1 MIGSTRQHS
10 VSCASYESIHRMQCF
25 SRGKPCISL
34 GKRWCSRKTPLSNAL
49 RRASTLPRNEKRIR
63 TAGRMGEVGPPAA
76 RLSLFTDLYSHL
88 AALNGHPALRGQA
101 AAAAEVLR
109 HEGARLH
116 NEMSGRSWPGCKN
129 SGWHDN
135 GNAPGHSPEGQPL
148 RHSTTFAAK
157 FLKGL
162 YMRFKK
168 VISAVAVALAVSSP
182 TYAGVPVVDG
192 INLPQ
197 NIMAAIEAVAQ
208 TLKQIEQ
215 YSTQLQQYENQLQN
229 TVAPAAYIWDQAQ
242 TTINNLQRATDTL
255 NYYKTQLGS
264 LDNYLAKFQDVSYY
278 RSAACFSRDGCTAAQ
293 RAALDANAA
302 TSSQAL
308 KKAHDAM
315 FQGID
320 QQQQN
325 LNNGAAQLQRLQ
337 SQAQGASGQM
347 QAIGFANQ
355 LASNQANQLLQI
367 RALLIA
373 QQNALATR
381 ANADADK
388 EAQQAA
394 ARATSAEARIDRTS
408 SPINWLSLT
417 R

>member
-1 MIGSTRQHS
+1 
-10 VSCASYESIHRMQCF
+10 
-25 SRGKPCISL
+25 
-34 GKRWCSRKTPLSNAL
+34 
-49 RRASTLPRNEKRIR
+49 
-63 TAGRMGEVGPPAA
+63 
-76 RLSLFTDLYSHL
+76 
-88 AALNGHPALRGQA
+88 
-101 AAAAEVLR
+101 
-109 HEGARLH
+109 
-116 NEMSGRSWPGCKN
+116 
-129 SGWHDN
+129 
-135 GNAPGHSPEGQPL
+135 
-148 RHSTTFAAK
+148 
-157 FLKGL
+157 
-162 YMRFKK
+162 MRFKK
-168 VISAVAVALAVSSP
+168 TIAAMAVVLAVSSP
-182 TYAGVPVVDG
+182 VHAGVPVVDG
-192 INLPQ
+192 VNLPQ
-197 NIMAAIEAVAQ
+197 NIMTAMESVSQ
-208 TLKQIEQ
+208 TLTQIQ
-215 YSTQLQQYENQLQN
+215 QFSTQLQQYENMLQN
-229 TVAPAAYIWDQAQ
+229 SLAPAAYIWDQAQ
-242 TTINNLQRATDTL
+242 STITNLQRATDTL

-293 RAALDANAA
+293 RAALEANAA

-315 FQGID
+315 FQGLD

-325 LNNGAAQLQRLQ
+325 LNNDAAQLQRLQ

-394 ARATSAEARIDRTS
+394 ARATSTEARIDRTS
-408 SPINWLSLT
+408 SPTNWLGLT